1 MVFSGILASLD
12 DWLNPIAVKEMRQ
25 GVKGKFISWVLI
37 IFLLIELAI
46 IGIVLISS
54 TNLDQDFNLGRNLFL
69 GLLTVLLATCLLFLP
84 ALVAIR
90 FSSERSDNNV
100 DLFFIT
106 TLRPVQIIWGKLS
119 AAIVL
124 TLFFFSACAPFMTL
138 TYLLRGL
145 DLPSM
150 FILLALDFLVVAG
163 CIQLGILLAC
173 LPGGPIARGVRF
185 LVGLVFLM
193 IILQSMLR
201 ASSQM
206 LYAGIGSVIW
216 SWDFL
221 GPALTVVALILIGIG
236 LLFVLSVTIITPGSA
251 NRAFVPRMYLLITWL
266 ATGVIAGLWS
276 VSTLNDE
283 PLEAWMVTSV
293 LMFCATMFASICERE
308 KLGPRIVR
316 TIPRSKIIRI
326 PAFFLYSGAA
336 GGVAFSI
343 AMTGATIFAASLFE
357 RLAPSTIGFG
367 RDYEYAFKI
376 VVGLGLYAFCYSL
389 TGLNIKRV
397 FFARSTMSGIAAI
410 VALLLLSAGAIIPM
424 IVGFLLRPDPWRGLA
439 PRWYIANPFALFWF
453 DKPSLWQ
460 ERVTFL
466 SIWALG
472 VFIAT
477 VPWFVRQV
485 RAFKPASQPQ
495 SDVSESGNE

>member
-1 MVFSGILASLD
+1 MAFSRTLASLD

-46 IGIVLISS
+46 IGIVLVSS
-54 TNLDQDFNLGRNLFL
+54 TNLDQDFNVGRNLFT
-69 GLLTVLLATCLLFLP
+69 GLLTVLLGTCLLFLP

-106 TLRPVQIIWGKLS
+106 TLRPAQIIWGKLS

-124 TLFFFSACAPFMTL
+124 TLFFFSACTPFMTL

-173 LPGGPIARGVRF
+173 LPGGPIARGIRF
-185 LVGLVFLM
+185 LFGLGALM
-193 IILQSMLR
+193 IILQLTLAGSWG
-201 ASSQM
+201 M
-206 LYAGIGSVIW
+206 LYTGIGSGIW
-216 SWDFL
+216 SWDFW

-236 LLFVLSVTIITPGSA
+236 LLFVLSVTIITP
-251 NRAFVPRMYLLITWL
+251 I
-266 ATGVIAGLWS
+266 WS
-276 VSTLNDE
+276 VSQNADE
-283 PLEAWMVTSV
+283 PFVAWVVTSV

-308 KLGPRIVR
+308 RLGPRIVR
-316 TIPRSKIIRI
+316 TIPRSKILRI

-336 GGVAFSI
+336 GGLAFAI
-343 AMTGATIFAASLFE
+343 TITGATIYAASLFE
-357 RLAPSTIGFG
+357 KVAPSTIGFG

-376 VVGLGLYAFCYSL
+376 AVGLALYAFCYSL

-397 FFARSTMSGIAAI
+397 FFANST
-410 VALLLLSAGAIIPM
+410 
-424 IVGFLLRPDPWRGLA
+424 
-439 PRWYIANPFALFWF
+439 
-453 DKPSLWQ
+453 
-460 ERVTFL
+460 
-466 SIWALG
+466 
-472 VFIAT
+472 
-477 VPWFVRQV
+477 
-485 RAFKPASQPQ
+485 
-495 SDVSESGNE
+495 